1 MIAQPTLQVMVMTPQ
16 QVLFEGEAVS
26 VSSINDTGPFDVLGD
41 HANFITLIKDQLIIR
56 MAKDEYRTIISDGLL
71 RVFQGD
77 VKIFL
82 GLQINSLSK
91 QSTTS

>member
-1 MIAQPTLQVMVMTPQ
+1 MEQPILRVIVMTPQ
-16 QVLFEGEAVS
+16 HILFQGEAVT

-41 HANFITLIKDQLIIR
+41 HANFITLIKDYLIIR
-56 MAKDEYRTIISDGLL
+56 MEKDEYRVTITDGVL

-82 GLQINSLSK
+82 GLQVNATEPSVRSV
-91 QSTTS
+91 